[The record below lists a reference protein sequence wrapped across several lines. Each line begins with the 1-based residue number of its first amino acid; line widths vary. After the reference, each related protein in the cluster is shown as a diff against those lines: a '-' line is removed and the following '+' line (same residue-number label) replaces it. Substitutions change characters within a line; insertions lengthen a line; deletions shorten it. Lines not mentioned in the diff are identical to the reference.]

1 MSNTQT
7 VTEGQPAQGPRV
19 RVGIAGWVFPPWRG
33 TFYPPKLPQKSELE
47 YASRALSTIELNGS
61 FYSLQRPESYA
72 KWHDQTPHDF
82 AFSVKAPR
90 YVTHILKLR
99 NVEVPIANFLASGL
113 ANLGD
118 KLGPVLWQLA
128 PTLVFDTELLEAFLA
143 LLPRTAA
150 QGEEL
155 ALRHDAKVAGRAV
168 TRFHTTRPLRHAIEV
183 RNPSFADSALI
194 PLLRKYSVALVI
206 ADSAGKWPEYEDVTA
221 DFMYLR
227 LHGADETVHPQGYT
241 DEQLDRI
248 SARIE
253 QWHRGGEPDDARR
266 LGAPAAASASMRDVY
281 CYFDNTLKAEAP
293 HNARRLQAK
302 VDARLA
308 RG

>member
-1 MSNTQT
+1 MSKAET
-7 VTEGQPAQGPRV
+7 AQRPRV

-33 TFYPPKLPQKSELE
+33 TFYPPKLPQKNELE

-61 FYSLQRPESYA
+61 FYSLQRRESYA
-72 KWHDQTPHDF
+72 KWRDQTPDDF

-99 NVEVPIANFLASGL
+99 NVETPVANFLASGL

-128 PTLVFDTELLEAFLA
+128 PTITFDAALLESFLA
-143 LLPRTAA
+143 LLPHTAVA
-150 QGEEL
+150 AEAL

-168 TRFHTTRPLRHAIEV
+168 TRFHTTRALRHAVEV
-183 RNPSFADSALI
+183 RNPSFADPALI
-194 PLLRKYSVALVI
+194 PLLRKYGVALVV

-227 LHGADETVHPQGYT
+227 LHGADEAIDPHGYS
-241 DEQLDRI
+241 DEQLDHI

-253 QWHRGGEPDDARR
+253 RWHRGSEPGDAKR
-266 LGAPAAASASMRDVY
+266 LGVPASAGASMRDVY

-293 HNARRLQAK
+293 HNARRLQEK
-302 VDARLA
+302 IDTRLA
-308 RG
+308 QG